1 MGYQLYIFNGKTA
14 SQNLKSHTFIKS
26 FELEK
31 LILSSNLILP
41 IFFGGGV
48 IRGKKLQKGSVIQ
61 LHLDNDDLPL
71 SNVR

>member
-1 MGYQLYIFNGKTA
+1 MSFQLYIFNGKTA
-14 SQNLKSHTFIKS
+14 SQNLKSYTFIKC

-61 LHLDNDDLPL
+61 LHLDNDDLSL